1 MNSLF
6 WFKFKAVVKRN
17 FRNTAKITLALVYLV
32 IIAGAVVRMTG
43 SGMGCPDW
51 PKCFGYYIPPT
62 DISQLQWQ
70 PEFTYK
76 AGQVIIREE
85 SLWVAKTDF
94 ITENNYN
101 EVNWEPY
108 QKHDY
113 AIFNAFHTWIEF
125 INRMFGALAGI
136 ATLILAIAS
145 ISFWREDKK
154 VTLISWLVVF
164 GMGFQAWLGATVV
177 YSVLEPAKI
186 TLHMVM
192 ALIIVALLVYLI
204 YRSDSISENRKY
216 DRGVILTIWVALG
229 LTMVQIILGTQVRQF
244 VDQQIE
250 IFGENAKDMWLASPS
265 LQFYIHRSFSILV
278 VLVNLFIAY
287 SVYQKKLGYSKINWV
302 LGLLFIEVITGV
314 VMYYFHFPFA
324 SQPLH
329 LILAA
334 FLFGIQFYLVLEAS
348 KGMISRKTL

>member
-1 MNSLF
+1 M
-6 WFKFKAVVKRN
+6 KRN
-17 FRNTAKITLALVYLV
+17 FRSAAKITLVMVYLV

-62 DISQLQWQ
+62 DVSQLQWQ
-70 PEFTYK
+70 PEFTYN

-94 ITENNYN
+94 TTENNYN
-101 EVNWEPY
+101 QVNWEPY
-108 QKHDY
+108 KKHDY
-113 AIFNAFHTWIEF
+113 AVFNALHTWIEF
-125 INRMFGALAGI
+125 INRLFGAVAGI
-136 ATLILAIAS
+136 ATLFLAIAS
-145 ISFWREDKK
+145 ISFWRDDKK
-154 VTLISWLVVF
+154 ITLISWLIVF

-177 YSVLEPAKI
+177 YSVLEPVKI

-192 ALIIVALLVYLI
+192 ALFIVALLVYLI
-204 YRSDSISENRKY
+204 YRSDSISENGKY
-216 DRGVILTIWVALG
+216 DKKVMFAIWMALG
-229 LTMVQIILGTQVRQF
+229 LTLIQIILGTQVRQF
-244 VDQQIE
+244 IDHQID
-250 IFGENAKDMWLASPS
+250 ILGENSKNLWLANPS
-265 LQFYIHRSFSILV
+265 IQFYIHRSFSILV
-278 VLVNLFIAY
+278 VLVNLYIAY
-287 SVYQKKLGYSKINWV
+287 SIYQKKLGYSKINWV

-334 FLFGIQFYLVLEAS
+334 LLFGIQFYLVLEAS
-348 KGMISRKTL
+348 KGLISQKTL

>member
-1 MNSLF
+1 M
-6 WFKFKAVVKRN
+6 KRN
-17 FRNTAKITLALVYLV
+17 FRNAAKVTLVMVYLV

-70 PEFTYK
+70 PEFTYN

-94 ITENNYN
+94 TTENIYN
-101 EVNWEPY
+101 QVNWEPY
-108 QKHDY
+108 KKHDY
-113 AIFNAFHTWIEF
+113 AVFNALHTWIEF
-125 INRMFGALAGI
+125 INRLFGAVAGI
-136 ATLILAIAS
+136 ATLFLAVAS
-145 ISFWREDKK
+145 IAFWRDDRK
-154 VTLISWLVVF
+154 VTLISWLIVF

-192 ALIIVALLVYLI
+192 ALFIVALLVYLI
-204 YRSDSISENRKY
+204 YRSDSISEKGKY
-216 DRGVILTIWVALG
+216 DKKVMFAIWMSLG
-229 LTMVQIILGTQVRQF
+229 LTLIQIILGTQVRQF
-244 VDQQIE
+244 IDHQID
-250 IFGENAKDMWLASPS
+250 ILGENSKNLWLANPS
-265 LQFYIHRSFSILV
+265 IQFYIHRSFSILV
-278 VLVNLFIAY
+278 VLVNLYIAY
-287 SVYQKKLGYSKINWV
+287 FIYQKKLGYSKINWV